1 MKKIY
6 TYLAMFV
13 AAATMVAC
21 ENAPEGNVTPDA
33 TGKPIN
39 ITIGDL
45 SRVMLGEDGK
55 TITWE
60 VGDVLGLFHV
70 INGEVSPTGNNST
83 YTVTEVSADGKTAT
97 ITGDATWSGEEGDT
111 HEFYIYYSR
120 RDNAD
125 ATPTVLKKTLT
136 ANQKYNTDHSVW
148 ENFGNY
154 IFAYGKATSYT
165 YGEDVVFDAIDPYFG
180 MLRLNIT
187 NNTGEDITI
196 SEVSLTNDT
205 EYLVGTHSIDLTT
218 PNAPIVYAGNEKKTI
233 PLAVTN
239 GTVAAG
245 ESIDVR
251 FLMSAKD
258 YSETNFTVAVTSD
271 IGLHP
276 EVTFEGGNIGYGG
289 RASKAITIEAV
300 PTTKYKVGD
309 IVDGGVLFWMSDD
322 KKTGKVVCGQGQKA
336 VLNFSTEALK
346 ETLVTDVDADNG
358 AANIAKIKEYA
369 TTNSLDFATSFPAP
383 YYCDELKG
391 DWYLPA
397 RNELKA
403 LFAAYVGRADWSAT
417 SDLPS
422 KTGSEDGEA
431 WMGTEAARNAFNNAL
446 ENAPIITKEDG
457 SANDYNLTA
466 ITNDNLFTLSSTETS
481 SGKSVRFVKFNIRY
495 ETEAS
500 KYAKST
506 QRIVRCVKV
515 VDLTE

>member
-136 ANQKYNTDHSVW
+136 SEQKYNTDLSVW
-148 ENFGNY
+148 KKNFSNY
-154 IFAYGKATSYT
+154 LFAYGKATSYT
-165 YGEDVVFDAIDPYFG
+165 YGEDVVFGSIDPYFG

-196 SEVSLTNDT
+196 SEVKLANDT
-205 EYLVGTHSIDLTT
+205 EFLVGTHSIDLTT
-218 PNAPIVYAGNEKKTI
+218 PNAPIEYAGNEKKTI
-233 PLAVTN
+233 ALTVTN

-258 YSETNFTVAVTSD
+258 YSATNFTVTVTSD
-271 IGLHP
+271 KGVHP

-309 IVDGGVLFWMSDD
+309 VFNNEGVIFWISAD
-322 KKTGKVVCGQGQKA
+322 KTQ
-336 VLNFSTEALK
+336 
-346 ETLVTDVDADNG
+346 
-358 AANIAKIKEYA
+358 AKIVAGPSEKKAYCTNK
-369 TTNSLDFATSFPAP
+369 TTVTNTTSDNTNASLDDGTKNMAVVAAVDPGYENHPAFK
-383 YYCDELKG
+383 YCADMGEG
-391 DWYLPA
+391 WYLPA
-397 RNELKA
+397 RREVKA
-403 LFAAYVGRADWSAT
+403 LIAGYHGVATYNDVSADGVDPATPDTHCYYFNSQLKSIAGGVALDSKSGGGDSVFTSNEKDAANAYYFNVNKKQAT
-417 SDLPS
+417 DPSGS
-422 KTGSEDGEA
+422 KTS
-431 WMGTEAARNAFNNAL
+431 TAR
-446 ENAPIITKEDG
+446 
-457 SANDYNLTA
+457 
-466 ITNDNLFTLSSTETS
+466 
-481 SGKSVRFVKFNIRY
+481 
-495 ETEAS
+495 
-500 KYAKST
+500 YA
-506 QRIVRCVKV
+506 RCIKV
-515 VDLTE
+515 VELTE

>member
-136 ANQKYNTDHSVW
+136 SEQKYNTDHSVW
-148 ENFGNY
+148 TNFGNY

-187 NNTGEDITI
+187 NNTEEEITI
-196 SEVSLTNDT
+196 SKVNLTNDT
-205 EYLVGTHSIDLTT
+205 EVLVATHSIDLTT
-218 PNAPIVYAGNEKKTI
+218 PNAPIEYAGNEKKTI
-233 PLAVTN
+233 ALTVTN

-258 YSETNFTVAVTSD
+258 YSATNFTVAVTSSQ
-271 IGLHP
+271 GLHP

-300 PTTKYKVGD
+300 PTTKYKIGD
-309 IVDGGVLFWMSDD
+309 VFNNEGVIFWIAPDNQSAKLVSPVTQKGSTINYASEVFTSPSEYRATDANDGTVNVATMKAYASAN
-322 KKTGKVVCGQGQKA
+322 GKE
-336 VLNFSTEALK
+336 F
-346 ETLVTDVDADNG
+346 
-358 AANIAKIKEYA
+358 
-369 TTNSLDFATSFPAP
+369 TSYFPAAA
-383 YYCDELKG
+383 YCESLG
-391 DWYLPA
+391 EGWYLPA
-397 RNELKA
+397 WNELKTIV
-403 LFAAYVGRADWSAT
+403 AAYVGSANPSASEYDTLDDTDWAT
-417 SDLPS
+417 YATQRESFD
-422 KTGSEDGEA
+422 
-431 WMGTEAARNAFNNAL
+431 NAL
-446 ENAPIITKEDG
+446 KSITDG
-457 SANDYNLTA
+457 VGLAEGAGEIYVLC
-466 ITNDNLFTLSSTETS
+466 STET
-481 SGKSVRFVKFNIRY
+481 GNGEKAKGIYFTQFKKSDGF
-495 ETEAS
+495 A
-500 KYAKST
+500 KYAKAG
-506 QRIVRCVKV
+506 RAARCIKV
-515 VDLTE
+515 VELTE